1 MPDDLLS
8 SSRDVMRI
16 VTKISETLNTELS
29 EESLSAILDL
39 LKAGTTSEQ
48 IVAIVSAVQSYA

>member
-8 SSRDVMRI
+8 SSPDVMRI